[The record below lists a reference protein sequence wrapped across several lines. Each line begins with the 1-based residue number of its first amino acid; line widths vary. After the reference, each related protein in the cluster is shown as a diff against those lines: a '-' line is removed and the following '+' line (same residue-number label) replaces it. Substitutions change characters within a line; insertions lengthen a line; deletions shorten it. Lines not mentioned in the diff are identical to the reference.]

1 MAFFYFWGEVIMA
14 KVQTVL
20 LDHIELPRHEL
31 QTVKRLF
38 RIDDNAEAVK
48 KALDIASGKIELESI
63 FRKNKGVKIETV
75 YA

>member
-1 MAFFYFWGEVIMA
+1 MTR
-14 KVQTVL
+14 VQTVIV
-20 LDHIELPRHEL
+20 DHIEIPRHEL

-38 RIDDNAEAVK
+38 RIADNAEAVR
-48 KALDIASGKIELESI
+48 KAVDIASGAIELEAI

>member
-1 MAFFYFWGEVIMA
+1 MT
-14 KVQTVL
+14 KTQTVIV
-20 LDHIELPRHEL
+20 DHIEIPRHEL

-38 RIDDNAEAVK
+38 RIADNAEAVR
-48 KALDIASGKIELESI
+48 KAVDIASGAIELETI